1 MDIHEYQAKEILASF
16 GVTIPR
22 GGIVYSP
29 ETAENKAREIGGSKW
44 VVKAQIHSGARGK
57 AGGVIVCNSPLE
69 VAQATDKLLG
79 KKLVTNQTG
88 PQGKIVNR
96 IYIEE
101 ATDIEKEL
109 YLGLVFDRS
118 SESIMIVA
126 STEGGMSVEE
136 IAKEKPDSI
145 IRSKIEVAVGIQ
157 DFQAREL
164 AFGLGIEPELVR
176 RVSET
181 IIGCAKAFSE
191 LDATMVEVNPLVISK
206 QKQILALDCK
216 MSFDNNA
223 MFRRD
228 KVSELRDKTQEDEK
242 EVYASDRGLNYVSLD
257 GNIGNIINGAG
268 LAMASMDMIKLA
280 GGEPANFLD
289 VGGGATP
296 EKIVKAFRLITMD
309 KKVKVILV
317 NIFAGIN
324 RCDWVAEGIVT
335 WLWGGYSV
343 DNPTL
348 TRFFTL
354 HYLIPFLILGLVVLH
369 IWALHI
375 PGNNNPVGIDI
386 KKPSKDTVPFHPYIV
401 IKDGFALL
409 MFMIV
414 FAFFVFYTPNILGH
428 ADNYIEAN
436 PLVTPAHI
444 VPEWYLLPFYAIL
457 RSVPDKLLGVIA
469 MLSAILILAALPWL
483 DTSKIR
489 SAVFRPLYKQF
500 YWILVADVLI
510 LGYVG
515 AMPAEGLYLL
525 IARIATAYYF
535 LHFLVVLPILGFKER
550 TTPVPLSI
558 TEPILGGSP
567 NLATVKKKDNLK
579 DQ

>member
-1 MDIHEYQAKEILASF
+1 MDIHEYQAKKILSGF

-29 ETAENKAREIGGSKW
+29 ENAENKARELGGSKW

-57 AGGVIVCNSPLE
+57 AGGIIVCNSPLE

-88 PQGKIVNR
+88 PEGKIVNR

-118 SESIMIVA
+118 SESIMVVA

-136 IAKEKPDSI
+136 IAKEKPETI

-157 DFQAREL
+157 SFQAREL
-164 AFGLGIEPELVR
+164 AFGLGIDPELIAR
-176 RVSET
+176 ASDT

-223 MFRRD
+223 MFRRN
-228 KVSELRDKTQEDEK
+228 KVSELRDKSQEDEK

-309 KKVKVILV
+309 KKVRVILV

-324 RCDWVAEGIVT
+324 RCDWVAEGIVQALEKIEVKVPLVIRLAGT
-335 WLWGGYSV
+335 NVEKG
-343 DNPTL
+343 NE
-348 TRFFTL
+348 
-354 HYLIPFLILGLVVLH
+354 IL
-369 IWALHI
+369 
-375 PGNNNPVGIDI
+375 
-386 KKPSKDTVPFHPYIV
+386 KKS
-401 IKDGFALL
+401 
-409 MFMIV
+409 
-414 FAFFVFYTPNILGH
+414 NI
-428 ADNYIEAN
+428 NFIEASTLEDAAN
-436 PLVTPAHI
+436 KAVKA
-444 VPEWYLLPFYAIL
+444 
-457 RSVPDKLLGVIA
+457 LG
-469 MLSAILILAALPWL
+469 
-483 DTSKIR
+483 
-489 SAVFRPLYKQF
+489 
-500 YWILVADVLI
+500 
-510 LGYVG
+510 
-515 AMPAEGLYLL
+515 
-525 IARIATAYYF
+525 
-535 LHFLVVLPILGFKER
+535 
-550 TTPVPLSI
+550 
-558 TEPILGGSP
+558 
-567 NLATVKKKDNLK
+567 
-579 DQ
+579 

>member
-1 MDIHEYQAKEILASF
+1 MDIHEYQAKEILSSF

-29 ETAENKAREIGGSKW
+29 ENAENKAREIGGSRW

-57 AGGVIVCNSPLE
+57 AGGIIVCNSPLE

-88 PQGKIVNR
+88 PEGKIVNR

-118 SESIMIVA
+118 SESIMVVA

-136 IAKEKPDSI
+136 IAKEKPETI

-157 DFQAREL
+157 SFQAREL
-164 AFGLGIEPELVR
+164 AFGLGINSNLIAR
-176 RVSET
+176 ASDT

-223 MFRRD
+223 MFRRN
-228 KVSELRDKTQEDEK
+228 KVSELRDKSQEDEK
-242 EVYASDRGLNYVSLD
+242 EVYASDRGLNYVSLE

-324 RCDWVAEGIVT
+324 RCDWGAEGIVQALEKIEVKVPLVIRLAGT
-335 WLWGGYSV
+335 NVEKG
-343 DNPTL
+343 NK
-348 TRFFTL
+348 
-354 HYLIPFLILGLVVLH
+354 IL
-369 IWALHI
+369 
-375 PGNNNPVGIDI
+375 
-386 KKPSKDTVPFHPYIV
+386 KDS
-401 IKDGFALL
+401 
-409 MFMIV
+409 
-414 FAFFVFYTPNILGH
+414 NI
-428 ADNYIEAN
+428 NYIEASTLEEAAN
-436 PLVTPAHI
+436 KAV
-444 VPEWYLLPFYAIL
+444 
-457 RSVPDKLLGVIA
+457 
-469 MLSAILILAALPWL
+469 AAL
-483 DTSKIR
+483 K
-489 SAVFRPLYKQF
+489 
-500 YWILVADVLI
+500 
-510 LGYVG
+510 
-515 AMPAEGLYLL
+515 
-525 IARIATAYYF
+525 
-535 LHFLVVLPILGFKER
+535 
-550 TTPVPLSI
+550 
-558 TEPILGGSP
+558 
-567 NLATVKKKDNLK
+567 
-579 DQ
+579 

>member
-1 MDIHEYQAKEILASF
+1 MDIHEYQAKEILSSF

-29 ETAENKAREIGGSKW
+29 ENAENKAREIGGSKW

-57 AGGVIVCNSPLE
+57 AGGIIVCNSPLE

-88 PQGKIVNR
+88 PEGKIVNR

-118 SESIMIVA
+118 SESIMVVA

-136 IAKEKPDSI
+136 IAKEKPETI

-157 DFQAREL
+157 NFQAREL
-164 AFGLGIEPELVR
+164 AFGLGIDPELIAR
-176 RVSET
+176 ASDT
-181 IIGCAKAFSE
+181 IIGCAKAFNE
-191 LDATMVEVNPLVISK
+191 LDATMVEVNPLAISK

-223 MFRRD
+223 MFRRN

-242 EVYASDRGLNYVSLD
+242 EVYASDRGLNYVSLE

-324 RCDWVAEGIVT
+324 RCDWVAEGIVQALDKVEVKVPLVIRLAGT
-335 WLWGGYSV
+335 NVEKG
-343 DNPTL
+343 NK
-348 TRFFTL
+348 
-354 HYLIPFLILGLVVLH
+354 IL
-369 IWALHI
+369 
-375 PGNNNPVGIDI
+375 
-386 KKPSKDTVPFHPYIV
+386 KESKI
-401 IKDGFALL
+401 
-409 MFMIV
+409 
-414 FAFFVFYTPNILGH
+414 
-428 ADNYIEAN
+428 NYIEAN
-436 PLVTPAHI
+436 TL
-444 VPEWYLLPFYAIL
+444 EE
-457 RSVPDKLLGVIA
+457 
-469 MLSAILILAALPWL
+469 AAN
-483 DTSKIR
+483 K
-489 SAVFRPLYKQF
+489 AVE
-500 YWILVADVLI
+500 A
-510 LGYVG
+510 
-515 AMPAEGLYLL
+515 
-525 IARIATAYYF
+525 
-535 LHFLVVLPILGFKER
+535 
-550 TTPVPLSI
+550 
-558 TEPILGGSP
+558 
-567 NLATVKKKDNLK
+567 LK
-579 DQ
+579 

>member
-1 MDIHEYQAKEILASF
+1 MDIHEYQAKEILSSF
-16 GVTIPR
+16 GVTVPR

-29 ETAENKAREIGGSKW
+29 ENAENKAREIGGSKW

-57 AGGVIVCNSPLE
+57 AGGIIVCNSPLE

-88 PQGKIVNR
+88 PEGKIVNR

-118 SESIMIVA
+118 SESIMVVA
-126 STEGGMSVEE
+126 STEGGMSVDE
-136 IAKEKPDSI
+136 IAKEKPETI
-145 IRSKIEVAVGIQ
+145 IRSKIDVAVGIQ
-157 DFQAREL
+157 NFQAREL
-164 AFGLGIEPELVR
+164 AFGLGIDPELIAR
-176 RVSET
+176 ASDT

-223 MFRRD
+223 MFRRN

-242 EVYASDRGLNYVSLD
+242 EVYASDRGLNYVSLE

-324 RCDWVAEGIVT
+324 RCDWVAEGIVQALDKVEVKVPLVIRLAGT
-335 WLWGGYSV
+335 NVEKG
-343 DNPTL
+343 NK
-348 TRFFTL
+348 
-354 HYLIPFLILGLVVLH
+354 ILK
-369 IWALHI
+369 
-375 PGNNNPVGIDI
+375 D
-386 KKPSKDTVPFHPYIV
+386 SKI
-401 IKDGFALL
+401 
-409 MFMIV
+409 
-414 FAFFVFYTPNILGH
+414 
-428 ADNYIEAN
+428 NYIEAN
-436 PLVTPAHI
+436 TLEEAANKAV
-444 VPEWYLLPFYAIL
+444 
-457 RSVPDKLLGVIA
+457 
-469 MLSAILILAALPWL
+469 AAL
-483 DTSKIR
+483 K
-489 SAVFRPLYKQF
+489 
-500 YWILVADVLI
+500 
-510 LGYVG
+510 
-515 AMPAEGLYLL
+515 
-525 IARIATAYYF
+525 
-535 LHFLVVLPILGFKER
+535 
-550 TTPVPLSI
+550 
-558 TEPILGGSP
+558 
-567 NLATVKKKDNLK
+567 
-579 DQ
+579 

>member
-1 MDIHEYQAKEILASF
+1 MDIHEYQAKEILSSF

-22 GGIVYSP
+22 GGIAYSP
-29 ETAENKAREIGGSKW
+29 ENAENKAREIGGSKW

-57 AGGVIVCNSPLE
+57 AGGIIVCNSPLE

-88 PQGKIVNR
+88 PEGKIVNR

-118 SESIMIVA
+118 SESIMVVA

-136 IAKEKPDSI
+136 IAKEKPETI

-157 DFQAREL
+157 NFQAREL
-164 AFGLGIEPELVR
+164 AFGLGIDPELIAR
-176 RVSET
+176 ASDT

-223 MFRRD
+223 MFRRN

-242 EVYASDRGLNYVSLD
+242 EVYASDRGLNYVSLE

-324 RCDWVAEGIVT
+324 RCDWVAEGIVQALEKVEVKVPLVIRLAGT
-335 WLWGGYSV
+335 IVEKG
-343 DNPTL
+343 NK
-348 TRFFTL
+348 
-354 HYLIPFLILGLVVLH
+354 ILK
-369 IWALHI
+369 
-375 PGNNNPVGIDI
+375 D
-386 KKPSKDTVPFHPYIV
+386 SKI
-401 IKDGFALL
+401 
-409 MFMIV
+409 
-414 FAFFVFYTPNILGH
+414 
-428 ADNYIEAN
+428 NYIEAN
-436 PLVTPAHI
+436 TLEEAANKAV
-444 VPEWYLLPFYAIL
+444 
-457 RSVPDKLLGVIA
+457 
-469 MLSAILILAALPWL
+469 AAL
-483 DTSKIR
+483 K
-489 SAVFRPLYKQF
+489 
-500 YWILVADVLI
+500 
-510 LGYVG
+510 
-515 AMPAEGLYLL
+515 
-525 IARIATAYYF
+525 
-535 LHFLVVLPILGFKER
+535 
-550 TTPVPLSI
+550 
-558 TEPILGGSP
+558 
-567 NLATVKKKDNLK
+567 
-579 DQ
+579 

>member
-1 MDIHEYQAKEILASF
+1 MDIHEYQAKEILSSF

-29 ETAENKAREIGGSKW
+29 ENAENKAREIGGSKW

-57 AGGVIVCNSPLE
+57 AGGIIVCNSPLE

-88 PQGKIVNR
+88 PEGKIVNR

-118 SESIMIVA
+118 SESIMVVA

-136 IAKEKPDSI
+136 IAKEKPETI

-157 DFQAREL
+157 SFQAREL
-164 AFGLGIEPELVR
+164 AFGLGIDPELIAR
-176 RVSET
+176 SSDT

-223 MFRRD
+223 MFRRN
-228 KVSELRDKTQEDEK
+228 KVSELRDKSQEDEK

-309 KKVKVILV
+309 KKVRVILV

-324 RCDWVAEGIVT
+324 RCDWVAEGIVQALEKIEVKESKI
-335 WLWGGYSV
+335 WIK
-343 DNPTL
+343 
-348 TRFFTL
+348 
-354 HYLIPFLILGLVVLH
+354 HILE
-369 IWALHI
+369 
-375 PGNNNPVGIDI
+375 N
-386 KKPSKDTVPFHPYIV
+386 
-401 IKDGFALL
+401 
-409 MFMIV
+409 
-414 FAFFVFYTPNILGH
+414 
-428 ADNYIEAN
+428 
-436 PLVTPAHI
+436 
-444 VPEWYLLPFYAIL
+444 
-457 RSVPDKLLGVIA
+457 
-469 MLSAILILAALPWL
+469 ILILFQNALLSLEPSWNN
-483 DTSKIR
+483 
-489 SAVFRPLYKQF
+489 
-500 YWILVADVLI
+500 
-510 LGYVG
+510 
-515 AMPAEGLYLL
+515 
-525 IARIATAYYF
+525 
-535 LHFLVVLPILGFKER
+535 LPCSYISTNSCYE
-550 TTPVPLSI
+550 T
-558 TEPILGGSP
+558 
-567 NLATVKKKDNLK
+567 
-579 DQ
+579 

>member
-1 MDIHEYQAKEILASF
+1 MDIHEYQAKEILLRF
-16 GVTIPR
+16 EVTIPR

-29 ETAENKAREIGGSKW
+29 ETAGNKAREIGGSKW

-57 AGGVIVCNSPLE
+57 AGGIIVCNSPLE

-88 PQGKIVNR
+88 PEGKIVNR

-101 ATDIEKEL
+101 ATDIKKEL

-118 SESIMIVA
+118 SESIMVVA

-136 IAKEKPDSI
+136 IAKEKPETI

-157 DFQAREL
+157 NFQAREL
-164 AFGLGIEPELVR
+164 AFGLGIEPELIR
-176 RVSET
+176 RASET
-181 IIGCAKAFSE
+181 IIGCARAFSE

-242 EVYASDRGLNYVSLD
+242 EVYASDRGLNYVSLE

-324 RCDWVAEGIVT
+324 RCDWVAEGIVQALEKIEVKVPLVIRLAGT
-335 WLWGGYSV
+335 NVEKG
-343 DNPTL
+343 NK
-348 TRFFTL
+348 
-354 HYLIPFLILGLVVLH
+354 ILQ
-369 IWALHI
+369 
-375 PGNNNPVGIDI
+375 D
-386 KKPSKDTVPFHPYIV
+386 SKLD
-401 IKDGFALL
+401 
-409 MFMIV
+409 
-414 FAFFVFYTPNILGH
+414 
-428 ADNYIEAN
+428 YIEAN
-436 PLVTPAHI
+436 TLEDAANKAV
-444 VPEWYLLPFYAIL
+444 
-457 RSVPDKLLGVIA
+457 
-469 MLSAILILAALPWL
+469 AAL
-483 DTSKIR
+483 K
-489 SAVFRPLYKQF
+489 
-500 YWILVADVLI
+500 
-510 LGYVG
+510 
-515 AMPAEGLYLL
+515 
-525 IARIATAYYF
+525 
-535 LHFLVVLPILGFKER
+535 
-550 TTPVPLSI
+550 
-558 TEPILGGSP
+558 
-567 NLATVKKKDNLK
+567 
-579 DQ
+579 

>member
-1 MDIHEYQAKEILASF
+1 MDIHEYQAKKILSDF

-22 GGIVYSP
+22 GGIAYSP
-29 ETAENKAREIGGSKW
+29 ENAENKAREIGGNKW

-57 AGGVIVCNSPLE
+57 AGGILVCDTPLA

-88 PQGKIVNR
+88 PDGKIVNR

-118 SESIMIVA
+118 SESIMVVA

-136 IAKEKPDSI
+136 IAKEKPETI

-157 DFQAREL
+157 NFQAREL
-164 AFGLGIEPELVR
+164 AFGLGIESDLISR
-176 RVSET
+176 ASDT

-223 MFRRD
+223 MFRRS
-228 KVSELRDKTQEDEK
+228 KVSELRDKTQEEEK
-242 EVYASDRGLNYVSLD
+242 EVYASDRGLNYVSLE

-324 RCDWVAEGIVT
+324 RCDWVAEGIVQALKKIDVKVPLVIRLAGT
-335 WLWGGYSV
+335 NVEKG
-343 DNPTL
+343 NK
-348 TRFFTL
+348 
-354 HYLIPFLILGLVVLH
+354 IL
-369 IWALHI
+369 
-375 PGNNNPVGIDI
+375 
-386 KKPSKDTVPFHPYIV
+386 KESKINF
-401 IKDGFALL
+401 
-409 MFMIV
+409 
-414 FAFFVFYTPNILGH
+414 
-428 ADNYIEAN
+428 IEAN
-436 PLVTPAHI
+436 TL
-444 VPEWYLLPFYAIL
+444 E
-457 RSVPDKLLGVIA
+457 D
-469 MLSAILILAALPWL
+469 AAN
-483 DTSKIR
+483 K
-489 SAVFRPLYKQF
+489 AVK
-500 YWILVADVLI
+500 A
-510 LGYVG
+510 
-515 AMPAEGLYLL
+515 
-525 IARIATAYYF
+525 
-535 LHFLVVLPILGFKER
+535 
-550 TTPVPLSI
+550 
-558 TEPILGGSP
+558 
-567 NLATVKKKDNLK
+567 LK
-579 DQ
+579 